1 MQIKLHEG
9 LGWLDVPSPDPA
21 VTRAPGAEARP
32 WHRGPLRRPSGAG
45 EEALPADRPAPPSAG
60 VVLPGRGPASWPS
73 ACEQQL
79 GVARLDAGVLHPP
92 GPSNGSSW
100 SRRLLD
106 DYLEAVDGIRKH
118 LLRRSEPSK
127 LTFVGE
133 LAHGRFSAKMVSMC
147 PGQAWSGVLHAH
159 LSLAP
164 GAERG

>member
-45 EEALPADRPAPPSAG
+45 RGGPAGRPASAA
-60 VVLPGRGPASWPS
+60 LGRCRAPRTGPASWLS